1 MKLVHPQ
8 LEGQIIFNGEKPC
21 EWIIESPNEFSA
33 YTQELYCQ
41 SEGLNGRFVLSE
53 GEEEKDISKYA
64 EIIFNPFA
72 VNINDKKIVNKLYS
86 ELSRLAEGEE
96 MYMQTREIKND
107 ISAYFLELEHV
118 SPYILESDM
127 EIDILSIFKA
137 CGIKFSN
144 LADDFIGNLNQ
155 YIKIMAE
162 LMHKKV
168 IVLVNI
174 GSYVSHEQLRQIM
187 QNAAYNE
194 IALLLIENVQRRLS
208 DEVNQYII
216 DKDKCEIF

>member
-1 MKLVHPQ
+1 M
-8 LEGQIIFNGEKPC
+8 
-21 EWIIESPNEFSA
+21 
-33 YTQELYCQ
+33 
-41 SEGLNGRFVLSE
+41 
-53 GEEEKDISKYA
+53 
-64 EIIFNPFA
+64 
-72 VNINDKKIVNKLYS
+72 
-86 ELSRLAEGEE
+86 
-96 MYMQTREIKND
+96 
-107 ISAYFLELEHV
+107 
-118 SPYILESDM
+118 
-127 EIDILSIFKA
+127 SIFKA